1 MVMKNKSLINSQI
14 QDGVFNQDS
23 LVGMSNLP
31 AASIDLVLT
40 DPPYGIASKGKLTKS
55 GGKIVS
61 TSEAWGNDFQDAWE
75 DMNAYWAWFK
85 PYVAQFHRVMK
96 EGASCILF
104 LDRKYTGLIT
114 YLIEQ
119 EFDLNFK
126 NKVYFKKSNCLPSF
140 RRLNYRS
147 SIEEAVWLTKGKGH
161 TFNFGAQKEMTQ
173 CYEGPIGKKSTK
185 HPTEKYSWMIDPLV
199 KNHTNPG
206 DMILD
211 AFAGS
216 GSTIVSA
223 WKQGRK
229 AIGFEKNP
237 EFFAMADA
245 RCILV
250 QQEILLADQQAVQQ
264 TNQLIDELK
273 AKALLSETEAA

>member
-1 MVMKNKSLINSQI
+1 MLNNKEKSMNAKNKQNDYFNQYLNQ
-14 QDGVFNQDS
+14 GVINQDS

-31 AASIDLVLT
+31 TASVDLVLT

-61 TSEAWGNDFQDAWE
+61 TSQAWGNDFQDAWE
-75 DMNAYWAWFK
+75 DMNAYWEWFK

-96 EGASCILF
+96 DGASCILF

-119 EFDLNFK
+119 EFDLSFK
-126 NKVYFKKSNCLPSF
+126 NKLYFKKVNPLPGI
-140 RRLNYRS
+140 RKNNYRS
-147 SIEEAVWLTKGKGH
+147 SIEEAIWFAKGKSY
-161 TFNFGAQKEMTQ
+161 TFNFGAQMEMTQ
-173 CYEGPIGKKSTK
+173 CYEGSIGKKTTK

-199 KNHTNPG
+199 KNHTNPQ
-206 DMILD
+206 DLILD
-211 AFAGS
+211 AFCGS

-237 EFFAMADA
+237 EFFKMAHA
-245 RCILV
+245 RCDQV
-250 QQEILLADQQAVQQ
+250 QTKIAEELHAKELLRQA
-264 TNQLIDELK
+264 
-273 AKALLSETEAA
+273 A